1 MHDKVAVVTGGSR
14 GIGRATVRALAGA
27 GYRIAFNYVRDEAAA
42 ADLREEIV
50 TQGGQ
55 CLALQ
60 CDIGQP
66 GSIKAFFAQIEEAF
80 GRIDLLVNNAGITRD
95 GLLAT
100 MSLEDMTQ
108 VIQTNLLGSML
119 CCQQVVPS
127 MLRQR
132 SGCIVNISSVAAQK
146 PGKGQ
151 SNYAAAKGGV
161 EAFTRALAVE
171 LAPRNIRVNAVAPG
185 IVRTEMS
192 SALIGS
198 MEQDIQARLLIKRYA
213 EPEEIAEAVLFI
225 AERAPYL
232 TGEVLPVNG
241 GLKMP

>member
-1 MHDKVAVVTGGSR
+1 MPNKVAVVTGGSR
-14 GIGRATVRALAGA
+14 GIGRSIVQTLAGA
-27 GYRIAFNYVRDEAAA
+27 GYQIAFSYVRDEVAAMT
-42 ADLREEIV
+42 LRDEVQASGID
-50 TQGGQ
+50 

-60 CDIGQP
+60 CDVSSGD
-66 GSIKAFFAQIEEAF
+66 SIKAFFERVEAHF
-80 GRIDLLVNNAGITRD
+80 QRIDLLVNNAGITRD

-100 MSLEDMTQ
+100 MSARDLVE
-108 VIQTNLLGSML
+108 VIQTNLIGTML

-161 EAFTRALAVE
+161 ESLTRALAVE

-185 IVRTEMS
+185 IVKTEMS
-192 SALIGS
+192 TALIGS
-198 MEQDIQARLLIKRYA
+198 QEEEIQSRLLIKRYA
-213 EPEEIAEAVLFI
+213 EPEEIAEAVLYL
-225 AERAPYL
+225 ADRGLYL
-232 TGEVLPVNG
+232 TGEVLSVNG

>member
-14 GIGRATVRALAGA
+14 GIGRSVVRSLAAA

-42 ADLREEIV
+42 ADLREEIIS
-50 TQGGQ
+50 QGGQ
-55 CLALQ
+55 CLALR
-60 CDIGQP
+60 CDISQAE
-66 GSIKAFFAQIEEAF
+66 SIRSFFTQIDEAF
-80 GRIDLLVNNAGITRD
+80 GRVDLLVNNAGITRD

-119 CCQQVVPS
+119 CCQQVVPC

-192 SALIGS
+192 SALIGN
-198 MEQDIQARLLIKRYA
+198 MEQEIQSRLLIKRYA

-225 AERAPYL
+225 AERAHYL

>member
-1 MHDKVAVVTGGSR
+1 MPNKVAVVTGGSR
-14 GIGRATVRALAGA
+14 GIGRAIVLALAGA
-27 GYRIAFNYVRDEAAA
+27 GYQVAFSYVRDEVAAMA
-42 ADLREEIV
+42 LRDEV
-50 TQGGQ
+50 QASGVD

-60 CDIGQP
+60 CDISRG
-66 GSIKAFFAQIEEAF
+66 GSIESFFERVEAHF
-80 GRIDLLVNNAGITRD
+80 QRVDLLVNNAGITRD

-100 MSLEDMTQ
+100 MPASDILE
-108 VIQTNLLGSML
+108 VIQTNLVGTLL
-119 CCQQVVPS
+119 CCQQVLPG

-161 EAFTRALAVE
+161 EAMTRALAVE

-185 IVRTEMS
+185 IVKTEMS
-192 SALIGS
+192 TALIGS
-198 MEQDIQARLLIKRYA
+198 QEEQIQSRLLIKRYA
-213 EPEEIAEAVLFI
+213 EPEEIAEAVLYL
-225 AERAPYL
+225 ADRGLYL

>member
-1 MHDKVAVVTGGSR
+1 MHDKIAVVTGGSR
-14 GIGRATVRALAGA
+14 GIGKAIVRALAGA
-27 GYRIAFNYVRDEAAA
+27 GYQVAFSYVRDEAAA
-42 ADLREEIV
+42 LALRDELRK
-50 TQGGQ
+50 QGRE

-60 CDIGQP
+60 CDVGEA
-66 GSIKAFFAQIEEAF
+66 GSIAAFFEQIEGAF

-95 GLLAT
+95 GLLAS
-100 MSLEDMTQ
+100 MSLSDMTQ
-108 VIQTNLLGSML
+108 VIQTNLIGTLL
-119 CCQQVVPS
+119 CCQGALPC

-132 SGCIVNISSVAAQK
+132 SGCIVNLSSVAAQK

-161 EAFTRALAVE
+161 EALTRALAVE

-185 IVRTEMS
+185 IVNTEMS
-192 SALIGS
+192 AALIGS
-198 MEQDIQARLLIKRYA
+198 LEQAIQERLLIKRYA
-213 EPEEIAEAVLFI
+213 EPEEIAEAVLYI
-225 AERAPYL
+225 AERAHYL

>member
-14 GIGRATVRALAGA
+14 GIGRAIVKALAGA
-27 GYRIAFNYVRDEAAA
+27 GYAVAFNYVRDEVAAA
-42 ADLREEIV
+42 ALREEIEQ
-50 TQGGQ
+50 QGGQ

-60 CDIGQP
+60 CDISAPQ
-66 GSIKAFFAQIEEAF
+66 SIVAFFEQVEGAF
-80 GRIDLLVNNAGITRD
+80 GRIDLLVNNAGVTRD

-100 MSLEDMTQ
+100 LSLEDITQ
-108 VIQTNLLGSML
+108 VIQTNLIGTLL
-119 CCQQVVPS
+119 CCQQVVPC
-127 MLRQR
+127 MMRQR

-161 EAFTRALAVE
+161 EALTRALAVE

-185 IVRTEMS
+185 IVNTEMS
-192 SALIGS
+192 KALIGS
-198 MEQDIQARLLIKRYA
+198 LEQDIQSRLLIKRYA

-225 AERAPYL
+225 AERAHYL

>member
-14 GIGRATVRALAGA
+14 GIGRAIVKALAGA
-27 GYRIAFNYVRDEAAA
+27 GYAVAFNYVRDEVAAA
-42 ADLREEIV
+42 ALREEIEQ
-50 TQGGQ
+50 QGGQ

-60 CDIGQP
+60 CDISAPQ
-66 GSIKAFFAQIEEAF
+66 SIVAFFEQVEGAF
-80 GRIDLLVNNAGITRD
+80 GRIDLLVNNAGVTRD

-100 MSLEDMTQ
+100 LSLEDITQ
-108 VIQTNLLGSML
+108 VIQTNLIGTLL
-119 CCQQVVPS
+119 CCQQVVPC
-127 MLRQR
+127 MMRQR

-161 EAFTRALAVE
+161 EALTRALAVE

-185 IVRTEMS
+185 IVKTEMS
-192 SALIGS
+192 KALIGS
-198 MEQDIQARLLIKRYA
+198 LEQDIQSRLLIKRYA

-225 AERAPYL
+225 AERAHYL

>member
-27 GYRIAFNYVRDEAAA
+27 GYRIAFNYLRDQAAA
-42 ADLREEIV
+42 ADLCEEIV

-66 GSIKAFFAQIEEAF
+66 SSIKAFFARIEEHF